1 MNNFRGHN
9 RNDEEGN
16 RITNL
21 FCTFAFRGLSMGF
34 LGVRVFEGKRGEW
47 GRGRNVEL
55 GAMVECEVGR
65 GRRSIVV
72 ELMSDHW
79 K

>member
-21 FCTFAFRGLSMGF
+21 FCTFTFRGLGLGF
-34 LGVRVFEGKRGEW
+34 LGVRVYKRWRGE
-47 GRGRNVEL
+47 E
-55 GAMVECEVGR
+55 EDE
-65 GRRSIVV
+65 
-72 ELMSDHW
+72 
-79 K
+79 